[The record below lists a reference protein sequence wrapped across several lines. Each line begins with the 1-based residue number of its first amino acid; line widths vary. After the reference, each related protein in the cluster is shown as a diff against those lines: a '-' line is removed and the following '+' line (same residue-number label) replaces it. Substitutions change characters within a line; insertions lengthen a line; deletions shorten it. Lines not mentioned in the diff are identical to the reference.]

1 MKRRAVGAVFVA
13 SSLLAGYHP
22 SAKPVPVTHVAA
34 RVQTATT
41 TTVAA
46 PSTTVAPTTT
56 TTLAPPPDFSGTTSA
71 DAVTT
76 AKAVAAAEYATLDP
90 ATPLDVV
97 HNAGWALEL
106 GYRRIGALDPSF
118 EAAVSAA
125 LPDDLRQPLA
135 LNVAATRELLSL
147 GHSHATAPP
156 AAWHI
161 APVAGADELLGY
173 YHQASAATGV
183 PWEVLAAIHLVETKL
198 GRVVGDSSAGAQGPM
213 QFLPATWA
221 AYGNGGDIHSN
232 RDAIMGAARYLAAN
246 GAPVRL
252 DDALHHYNPTP
263 KYVNA
268 VKDYAQRLSLNPNAY
283 RGYHEWQVIFRT
295 ATGNLLLPE
304 GWPAVPATPLAL

>member
-1 MKRRAVGAVFVA
+1 MT
-13 SSLLAGYHP
+13 LAACHHEATP
-22 SAKPVPVTHVAA
+22 TAAPHRLARVVPVT
-34 RVQTATT
+34 TT
-41 TTVAA
+41 TTI
-46 PSTTVAPTTT
+46 PPTTT
-56 TTLAPPPDFSGTTSA
+56 TTTPPPPDFSATTSS
-71 DAVTT
+71 DP
-76 AKAVAAAEYATLDP
+76 VAAANAIAAAEHATLDGLT
-90 ATPLDVV
+90 TPDIV
-97 HNAGWALEL
+97 HSAGYALQL

-125 LPDDLRQPLA
+125 LPDELKQPLA
-135 LNVAATRELLSL
+135 LNVAAVRELLTL
-147 GHSHATAPP
+147 GKSHAAAPP
-156 AAWHI
+156 ASWHI
-161 APVAGADELLGY
+161 VPVAGTEELMGY
-173 YHQASAATGV
+173 YKEASAATGV

-221 AYGNGGDIHSN
+221 RYGQGDIHAN

-252 DDALHHYNPTP
+252 DDALHHYNPTV

-268 VKDYAQRLSLNPNAY
+268 VKDYAQRLGLNGNAY